1 METLDKYG
9 QRFMVDIPITG
20 GNGNTAIVQTGR
32 ILEPCSDI
40 PRMTTIFVR

>member
-1 METLDKYG
+1 METVAKYG
-9 QRFMVDIPITG
+9 QRFMEDIPITG
-20 GNGNTAIVQTGR
+20 VNGNTAIVQTGR